1 MIDQL
6 IKRFNYLERD
16 IRALTYVLIAFF
28 LVLAYRAASLT
39 NEGQYHE
46 LWLLI
51 APTITVLAAL
61 LVASASNRL
70 IVNDRI
76 NRMNDQNREIV
87 RITHHLIA
95 VCKDLNGKI
104 YYVKL
109 MLSDNNTQPS
119 FILDKITTSIE
130 NRYEVLLE
138 RDAFKYLPGNC
149 VDIITRI
156 SGTIYGMRM
165 FAEGVKHITQENP
178 LVPLNMGVKK
188 SGNDQIISHL
198 DKLLNDIESLVNEL
212 FKLRESI
219 EGKQNE

>member
-6 IKRFNYLERD
+6 IKRFSYLERE
-16 IRALTYVLIAFF
+16 IRALTYVLIALF

-39 NEGQYHE
+39 YEGKYDE

-61 LVASASNRL
+61 QVTSVPNRL

-76 NRMNDQNREIV
+76 NRMNDQNREII

-95 VCKDLNGKI
+95 VCKDLDSKV

-109 MLSDNNTQPS
+109 MLSDNTRPS
-119 FILDKITTSIE
+119 FILDKLATSIE
-130 NRYEVLLE
+130 DRYEALLE

-156 SGTIYGMRM
+156 SGTIYGMHM
-165 FAEGVKHITQENP
+165 FAEGMKHITRSNP
-178 LVPLNMGVKK
+178 LVPLKRGAEK
-188 SGNDQIISHL
+188 SGGDQIIPQL
-198 DKLLNDIESLVNEL
+198 DKLLDDIESLINEL

>member
-6 IKRFNYLERD
+6 VKRFDYLERD
-16 IRALTYVLIAFF
+16 IQAVTYVLIVFF
-28 LVLAYRAASLT
+28 LIVACRAAVLI
-39 NEGQYHE
+39 NEGDYNE

-51 APTITVLAAL
+51 APTITILAAL

-76 NRMNDQNREIV
+76 NRMNDQSREII
-87 RITHHLIA
+87 RTTHHLIA
-95 VCKDLNGKI
+95 ICKDLDGKI

-109 MLSDNNTQPS
+109 LLSDNSTRPS
-119 FILDKITTSIE
+119 FILDKIATSIE
-130 NRYEVLLE
+130 DRYEVLLE

-156 SGTIYGMRM
+156 SGTIYSIRM
-165 FAEGVKHITQENP
+165 LAEGVKHITRANP
-178 LVPLNMGVKK
+178 LLPLKMGAEK
-188 SGNDQIISHL
+188 SGNDQIISQL
-198 DKLLNDIESLVNEL
+198 DELLNDIESLVNEL

-219 EGKQNE
+219 ESK